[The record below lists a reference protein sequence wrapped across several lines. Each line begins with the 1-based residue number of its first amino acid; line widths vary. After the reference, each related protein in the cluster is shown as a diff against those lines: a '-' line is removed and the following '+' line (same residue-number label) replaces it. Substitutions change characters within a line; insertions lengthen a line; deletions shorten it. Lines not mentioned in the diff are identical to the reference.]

1 MFNFDT
7 FFFNRKQLKN
17 IEIYETRLES
27 VIKLLKKIF
36 PKLRKRMENELK
48 NGKAI
53 VSFFAKSRQKIN
65 TKFQFFCSR
74 S

>member
-65 TKFQFFCSR
+65 TKFQFFCP
-74 S
+74 